1 MPCLCLLSYHPSYH
15 PSCHLCCPS
24 QPPNDLNLN
33 LNLLIYSFSCSFED
47 GDDDMIEIL
56 IKKDFNIEGG
66 HVKGDCLVIDASPSY
81 TVGMLK
87 AIIRTMWPV
96 PVSQQRL
103 KLKNRH
109 K

>member
-1 MPCLCLLSYHPSYH
+1 MPCCHHLCGLCPSCHPSR
-15 PSCHLCCPS
+15 HLCCPS

-66 HVKGDCLVIDASPSY
+66 HVKGDSLVIDASPSY
-81 TVGMLK
+81 TVGMVK
-87 AIIRTMWPV
+87 AIMAISFLQVHT
-96 PVSQQRL
+96 
-103 KLKNRH
+103 
-109 K
+109 